1 MFKRPTDPPEY
12 NYLYAL
18 PGAAFVGGYGVSVAA
33 GYNIEQV
40 TEYRCRY
47 STHIFFLIRNIL
59 SSLLV
64 KVKRH
69 VCDTHD
75 DCGCVHGHF
84 FGCLLILLMRV
95 MMALLLRL

>member
-47 STHIFFLIRNIL
+47 STQIFFLIRNIL